1 MSRNGYFT
9 TLALAAAAILPLG
22 AAHAQLGSTNPPP
35 GPHGVY
41 AITHGKIIPV
51 TGPEIANGTLVIGAD
66 GKIQAVGANVAV
78 PAGAKVI
85 DATGLSVYPGMMDGG
100 TSMGLSEIGQ
110 GAESTVDVTEVGDFN
125 PNVQAFFGIN
135 PHSAHVGVTRV
146 VGVTHVVSSP
156 KGGIISGQAALIN
169 LSGSTPPEMVL
180 VQKVAMAFTLPSEF
194 GGGRGFGR
202 GGFGAGGATANAD
215 ASRLRAR
222 QIDSLR
228 TMLHD
233 AEAYAKAFEAYA
245 KDRSLPRPKG
255 DVVLASLV
263 PVIEGKMY
271 AMFSAE
277 RASDIRE
284 AVNFA
289 EEFHMKPIIVGG
301 IEALKV
307 APFLKAHD
315 VPVLVTGVRQ
325 LPRLEDDAPDVN
337 YSLPGKLVAAGVK
350 IAITSGNGGAMVRD
364 LPSVA
369 GMAAAYGLSK
379 TDALKSVTL
388 WPAQIFGVGDE
399 LGSLEKGKLA
409 NVVVT
414 TGDILEARTDTKYLF
429 IDGRPVPLDTRHSE
443 LYMQFK
449 DRP

>member
-1 MSRNGYFT
+1 MIRKAHIPA
-9 TLALAAAAILPLG
+9 LVLAAAALLPLC
-22 AAHAQLGSTNPPP
+22 AVRAQLGSTNPPP
-35 GPHGVY
+35 GPRGVY
-41 AITHGKIIPV
+41 AITHGKIVPV
-51 TGPEIANGTLVIGAD
+51 TGPEIPNGTLLIGAD
-66 GKIQAVGANVAV
+66 GKITAVGANVAV

-110 GAESTVDVTEVGDFN
+110 GAASTVDVTEVGTFN

-156 KGGIISGQAALIN
+156 KGGIIAGQAALIN

-180 VQKVAMAFTLPSEF
+180 VQKIAMDFSLPGAF

-202 GGFGAGGATANAD
+202 GGFDAGGANAAND
-215 ASRLRAR
+215 ASRLRQR

-228 TMLHD
+228 TMLND
-233 AEAYAKAFEAYA
+233 ADAYAKAFDAYA
-245 KDRSLPRPKG
+245 KDKTLPRPRS

-263 PVIEGKMY
+263 PVIRGQMY
-271 AMFSAE
+271 AMFNAE
-277 RASDIRE
+277 RAADIRD

-301 IEALKV
+301 SEALKV
-307 APFLKAHD
+307 APFLKQHD
-315 VPVLVTGVRQ
+315 VPVLITGVRQ
-325 LPRLEDDAPDVN
+325 LPRLEDDSPDVN
-337 YSLPGKLVAAGVK
+337 YSMPGKLVAAGVR

-369 GMAAAYGLSK
+369 GMAAAFGLSK
-379 TDALKSVTL
+379 TDALKSVTI
-388 WPAQIFGVGDE
+388 WPAQIFGVGDK
-399 LGSLEKGKLA
+399 LGSLEPGKLA

-429 IDGRPVPLDTRHSE
+429 IDGRPVPLDTRHTE

>member
-1 MSRNGYFT
+1 
-9 TLALAAAAILPLG
+9 
-22 AAHAQLGSTNPPP
+22 
-35 GPHGVY
+35 
-41 AITHGKIIPV
+41 
-51 TGPEIANGTLVIGAD
+51 
-66 GKIQAVGANVAV
+66 
-78 PAGAKVI
+78 
-85 DATGLSVYPGMMDGG
+85 
-100 TSMGLSEIGQ
+100 
-110 GAESTVDVTEVGDFN
+110 
-125 PNVQAFFGIN
+125 
-135 PHSAHVGVTRV
+135 
-146 VGVTHVVSSP
+146 VSSP

-169 LSGSTPPEMVL
+169 LAGSTPPEMVL
-180 VQKVAMAFTLPSEF
+180 VQKVAMAFSLPGEF

-202 GGFGAGGATANAD
+202 GGFGAGGATANSD

-245 KDRSLPRPKG
+245 KDKSLPRPKS

-263 PVIEGKMY
+263 PVVQGKMY
-271 AMFSAE
+271 AMFTAQ
-277 RASDIRE
+277 RASDIRD

-301 IEALKV
+301 DEALKV

-315 VPVLVTGVRQ
+315 VPVLVTGVRE

-369 GMAAAYGLSK
+369 GMAAAFGLSK

-388 WPAQIFGVGDE
+388 WPAQIFGVGDK
-399 LGSLEKGKLA
+399 LGSLEVGKLA

-414 TGDILEARTDTKYLF
+414 TGDLLEARTDTKYLF
-429 IDGRPVPLDTRHSE
+429 IDGRPVPLDTRHTE